1 MHRFASFVLSAAL
14 ACDFAGGV
22 SPATAQIA
30 LPASFTYQGFV
41 ADNGTPVNSSADMS
55 FSLWSDPISTLAASR
70 LGNPQDIQGVAID
83 HGRFTVELNASGQFS
98 ANAFTGDARWLEV
111 SINGVPQLPRTMIL
125 ATPYAQRALT
135 SNSLRLPFSASMSTA
150 SGHALRITNDS
161 ASGNGVIM
169 GAAGSPI
176 STNSSPFEPTGVRGD
191 SFFGTGVLGVSAGPS
206 SSGVAGIN
214 DAPSGVG
221 ALGSAKG
228 PTGIGVVGEAGS
240 AFGIGVRGRTTGVG
254 GAGVLA
260 LSSDANTFA
269 LIAQNTGNGVTFL
282 SKGESIFAGDVSLG
296 SSSFSAAAGKLIL
309 RNKNTDSIILRP
321 DALTANEFVQITF
334 ADPDGGTPT
343 VGLRYTDFGPPGR
356 IDVIGGRLRGVLE
369 NTSTVRAKHEVT
381 TVGSALSD
389 LLKLRPVEFTWNAE
403 YGGGRDVGLIAEEVA
418 AIFPSVTSARD
429 GQVDSI
435 RYSGVTALLV
445 RGMQEQQ
452 EQLESQRREAAALR
466 DQNAHLEERLRRLE
480 AALERALGAETK

>member
-1 MHRFASFVLSAAL
+1 MRRFAAFVLSAAL
-14 ACDFAGGV
+14 TYAVAGSA
-22 SPATAQIA
+22 SPASAQIA

-41 ADNGTPVNSSADMS
+41 AENGTPVNGTADLS
-55 FSLWSDPISTLAASR
+55 FSLWSDPVSTLAASR
-70 LGNPQDIQGVAID
+70 LGNPQAIAGVAID
-83 HGRFTVELNASGQFS
+83 HGRFTVELNAGGQFS

-125 ATPYAQRALT
+125 AAPYAQRALT
-135 SNSLRLPFSASMSTA
+135 SNSLRLPFTASLSIT
-150 SGHALRITNDS
+150 SGHALRINNDS
-161 ASGNGVIM
+161 TSGNGVIM
-169 GAAGSPI
+169 GATGFPI
-176 STNSSPFEPTGVRGD
+176 STNLSLFEPTGVRGD
-191 SFFGTGVLGVSAGPS
+191 SFLGTGVLGVSAGPS
-206 SSGVAGIN
+206 RAGVAGIN

-228 PTGIGVVGEAGS
+228 PSGVGVAGEASS
-240 AFGIGVRGRTTGVG
+240 AFGIGVRGRTTSVG

-260 LSSDANTFA
+260 QSTDGNTFA
-269 LIAQNTGNGVTFL
+269 LIAENTGNGVTFL

-309 RNKNTDSIILRP
+309 RNKNTDSILLRP
-321 DALTANEFVQITF
+321 DVLTANEFVQITF

-369 NTSTVRAKHEVT
+369 NTSTIRAKHDVT

-389 LLKLRPVEFTWNAE
+389 LLRLRPVEFTWNAE

-418 AIFPSVTSARD
+418 TIFPNVTSARD

-452 EQLESQRREAAALR
+452 EQLEAQRREAAALR
-466 DQNAHLEERLRRLE
+466 EQNARLEERLRRLE
-480 AALERALGAETK
+480 AALEGVSTTSSK